1 MGKTGHSL
9 MKAKMKEEH
18 ALVAGEV
25 SGHIFFAHRYY
36 GFDDAIYATCRLLEI
51 LANTNKPLS
60 GLLSDVPKTWTT
72 PEMRVDCPDDKKFT
86 VVEKVKEG
94 FKGKYQIIE
103 IDGARI
109 LMPGG
114 WGLVRA
120 SNTQPVLVL
129 RFEADSEKRLEEIR
143 QEISSVVDQIV
154 SYSQNILRNGI

>member
-51 LANTNKPLS
+51 LSNTNKTLS
-60 GLLSDVPKTWTT
+60 RLLSDVPKTWTT
-72 PEMRVDCPDDKKFT
+72 PEIRVDCPDDKKFA
-86 VVEKVKEG
+86 VIDRVKEI
-94 FKGKYQIIE
+94 FKKKYQIIE

-129 RFEADSEKRLEEIR
+129 RFEADSEKRLNEIR
-143 QEISSVVDQIV
+143 QEVSTIVEKIIVD
-154 SYSQNILRNGI
+154 SC